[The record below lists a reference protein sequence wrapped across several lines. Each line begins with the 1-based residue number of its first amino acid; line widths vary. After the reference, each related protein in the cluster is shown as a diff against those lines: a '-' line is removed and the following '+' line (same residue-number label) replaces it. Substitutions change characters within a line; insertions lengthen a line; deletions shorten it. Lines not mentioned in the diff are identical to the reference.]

1 MDASKATSSP
11 SAAAAK
17 GADTAA
23 GGGAPKVEASTAY
36 GPATILSTVSTTDAK
51 GSPTTYITSQMTV
64 TPTLTMTMGGE
75 DSSVSTAFGPATII
89 STVSTTDVS
98 GNPTTYITS
107 QMTVTPIL
115 IMTME
120 GENSSVSTAF
130 GPATILSTV
139 STTDVSGNPTTY
151 ITSQMTVTPTLT
163 MTMGGED
170 SSVSGTMS
178 VTSQNVV
185 ASETSTKTAFMVNST
200 GMGGALMNGTGVAAT
215 GSSAPSSPPLFSQF
229 MGEAASYGP
238 SGLTLLILAL
248 SVFFTL

>member
-1 MDASKATSSP
+1 M
-11 SAAAAK
+11 
-17 GADTAA
+17 
-23 GGGAPKVEASTAY
+23 
-36 GPATILSTVSTTDAK
+36 TIE
-51 GSPTTYITSQMTV
+51 
-64 TPTLTMTMGGE
+64 GE
-75 DSSVSTAFGPATII
+75 DSSVSTAFGPATIL

-107 QMTVTPIL
+107 QMTVTPTL
-115 IMTME
+115 TMTMG
-120 GENSSVSTAF
+120 GENSSISTAF
-130 GPATILSTV
+130 GAATILSTV

-200 GMGGALMNGTGVAAT
+200 GMGGGLMNGTGVAAT

-238 SGLTLLILAL
+238 SSLTLLILAL
-248 SVFFTL
+248 PVLFTL